1 MSDRDEPT
9 KHPCPECEGELF
21 RTMETAGLISDSKT
35 AMRRAGSGWN
45 DILKGIKKASG
56 RDNKI
61 KV

>member
-9 KHPCPECEGELF
+9 KQPCPECEGELF

-45 DILKGIKKASG
+45 DVLKGIKKASG

-61 KV
+61 KT